1 MSSQLLTI
9 EGVYDGKTTQAVE
22 RKAFVYAVTSEIREG
37 MLHAGLREEDI
48 LADFERFRRMLP
60 HE

>member
-9 EGVYDGKTTQAVE
+9 EGMYDGKTIQAAE

-37 MLHAGLREEDI
+37 MLDAGLSEEDI
-48 LADFERFRRMLP
+48 LADFERFRRTLP
-60 HE
+60 RE